1 MYQLRITLTLLL
13 SFLISIS
20 SFAACPINV
29 KGSEAMSMGVYIE
42 DLKTGKVLLDY
53 ESSKVFS
60 PASVTKSFA
69 TATAL
74 TTLPEN
80 FRFETPVYISGEIKN
95 SVLYGDLIIYGCG
108 DATLESEYFPDNLGF
123 CDSISCALKSLGITK
138 IEGKCRV
145 KNRDFN
151 KDCGVNPNWELEDI
165 AWGYGTG
172 LHPFNYK
179 DNVFNLTISS
189 KVRTHPEVADL
200 SIIEFP
206 SNGSNGV
213 EMMRPFNSNELYIV
227 GNINKKNGYSNTCS
241 MPFPED
247 VFIDELITRLKKNGI
262 LLKQENIDGV
272 ETFSESLIYTHK
284 SPLLDDILK
293 SLMVRSDNLFAESM
307 LRAISKGKSLN
318 NAIETELLIW
328 QKRGLNTSFISIRD
342 GSGLSRT
349 NRLSPKFMASMLKW
363 MNNSPY
369 IDRYVRLFP
378 ISGRTGTLKNFLDGT
393 RLDGCL
399 AMKTGSMNGVQCY
412 AGYKIDDNYKPT
424 HIVIVMVNHFFCQRA
439 SLRTA
444 IEKMLLNTL

>member
-1 MYQLRITLTLLL
+1 MNRLKFTIALFLL
-13 SFLISIS
+13 FGVFTE
-20 SFAACPINV
+20 SFATCPINV

-42 DLKTGKVLLDY
+42 ELNTGKVLLEY

-60 PASVTKSFA
+60 PASVTKSF
-69 TATAL
+69 TSATAL
-74 TTLPEN
+74 TSLPES
-80 FRFETPVYISGEIKN
+80 FRFETPIYISGEIKN

-108 DATLESEYFPDNLGF
+108 DATLESEHFPNNLGF
-123 CDSISCALKSLGITK
+123 CDSIANALESHGIKK
-138 IEGKCRV
+138 IEGKCRI
-145 KNRDFN
+145 KNRNFN

-189 KVRTHPEVADL
+189 KVRTNPNVADL
-200 SIIEFP
+200 SIIELP
-206 SNGSNGV
+206 TNGSNGV
-213 EMMRPFNSNELYIV
+213 EMMRPFRSNELYIV
-227 GNINKKNGYSNTCS
+227 GNINKNGYSNTCS

-247 VFIDELITRLKKNGI
+247 VFIDELILKLKKNGI
-262 LLKQENIDGV
+262 ILKQENIDGV
-272 ETFSESLIYTHK
+272 ETFNECLLYTHK

-318 NAIETELLIW
+318 NAIDKELQIW

-349 NRLSPKFMASMLKW
+349 NRLSPKFIASMLKW

-378 ISGRTGTLKNFLDGT
+378 VSGRTGTLKNFLNGT
-393 RLDGCL
+393 RLEGCL

-439 SLRTA
+439 SLRA
-444 IEKMLLNTL
+444 EIEKMLLNTL